1 MDLLQHRGR
10 IYRREDTNNNEQAM
24 KETILQEADRLVD
37 GERQWAYDH
46 PYDNCV
52 RIGRMWGV
60 ILDTDPIP
68 PEKVALMMCG
78 LKLVREMHRHKRDNL
93 VDLAGYAKVA
103 DLVER
108 EKLVR
113 EKGLTLDKVLPPM
126 HL

>member
-1 MDLLQHRGR
+1 M
-10 IYRREDTNNNEQAM
+10 
-24 KETILQEADRLVD
+24 
-37 GERQWAYDH
+37 
-46 PYDNCV
+46 
-52 RIGRMWGV
+52 

-108 EKLVR
+108 E
-113 EKGLTLDKVLPPM
+113 
-126 HL
+126 